1 MAYNGCFSLSER
13 CMRRILTVSLSLA
26 AMLTAA
32 PAMADWQGKVEAGVV
47 FSRGNTETTTANGK
61 LDMAND
67 LEKWKH
73 AALLAALYAESENSL
88 TGEAE
93 TSAERYEARWQSDYK
108 FTPRA
113 YWFGGLRYERDEFS
127 GFDYQASASTGLG
140 YRFIDTERTKFY
152 GQAGVGYKKLRDSLT
167 GEEDDEVIFRGDVG
181 YERQLTA
188 NTKLVDKLIVES
200 GATNTFAGNDLALE
214 VKMSERFGLSLG
226 YGVRYNSDP
235 PPGLKSTDTLMTVN
249 LTYSF

>member
-73 AALLAALYAESENSL
+73 AALLAALYAENENSL

-108 FTPRA
+108 FTPP
-113 YWFGGLRYERDEFS
+113 GGT
-127 GFDYQASASTGLG
+127 QASYPATPAPGAYYNGRRPDQLLASQIA
-140 YRFIDTERTKFY
+140 RHK
-152 GQAGVGYKKLRDSLT
+152 
-167 GEEDDEVIFRGDVG
+167 
-181 YERQLTA
+181 
-188 NTKLVDKLIVES
+188 N
-200 GATNTFAGNDLALE
+200 
-214 VKMSERFGLSLG
+214 
-226 YGVRYNSDP
+226 
-235 PPGLKSTDTLMTVN
+235 
-249 LTYSF
+249 